1 MLPYQFLI
9 RNYHFYFKSSN
20 PVPKSLSV
28 HCVVVVVVFVV
39 VGEVAAI
46 VEAAVCR
53 SSRRM
58 VSFPE
63 ASQKVFKV
71 NFAYQEHLQTPPSCG
86 AQGHSVKPPKRNSAR
101 G

>member
-9 RNYHFYFKSSN
+9 RINHFLKFQSRIHYRCQSS
-20 PVPKSLSV
+20 
-28 HCVVVVVVFVV
+28 CVVVVVVFVV
-39 VGEVAAI
+39 VGAVAAV

-58 VSFPE
+58 VSYPE

-71 NFAYQEHLQTPPSCG
+71 NFAYQEHLQTLPSCG